1 MMNGPFRTLVLLAG
15 WLALTAPPGLAA
27 GPDFPEPE
35 VGIVVSGGGLVA
47 GAHHIGVEIDLPDGW
62 HTYWRS
68 PGDAGLPP
76 VFDPSASTNLKA
88 FEVSWPAPERYLT
101 DDIVSIVY
109 HGRPLLPVRVVPV
122 DPSRP
127 VELSVRLDY
136 GYCREVC
143 IPASAELSATLDP
156 AAPADL
162 GATSAIAKAS
172 AAVPV
177 PETAAPAEWPRVA
190 SLKRIGDD
198 RKTAVLRIAVDAADP
213 AAVDLF
219 AEPPDGWYLT
229 VPRAVGVEDGRAVFE
244 LPLRGMPRKAA
255 FAGAAFRFTV
265 VGPDGAVE
273 AVRTLD

>member
-1 MMNGPFRTLVLLAG
+1 MMNGSLRTMVLLCG

-35 VGIVVSGGGLVA
+35 VGIVVAGGGLLA
-47 GAHHIGVEIDLPDGW
+47 GAHEIGIEIALPDGW

-88 FEVSWPAPERYLT
+88 FEVAWPAPERYVT

-109 HGRPLLPVRVVPV
+109 HGRPVLPVRVVPV
-122 DPSRP
+122 DPDRP
-127 VELSVRLDY
+127 VDLSVRLDY

-143 IPASAELSATLDP
+143 IPAWVDLSATLDP
-156 AAPADL
+156 GAPADL
-162 GATSAIAKAS
+162 DATAALAVAR

-177 PETAAPAEWPRVA
+177 AEGEGVAGPRIV
-190 SLKRIGDD
+190 SLERIGDD
-198 RKTAVLRIAVDAADP
+198 RKTAVLRIVVEAPDP
-213 AAVDLF
+213 GAVDLF

-229 VPRAVGVEDGRAVFE
+229 VPRAVGIEAGRAIFE
-244 LPLRGMPRKAA
+244 LPLRGMPRKAE
-255 FAGAAFRFTV
+255 FAGAAFRFTL
-265 VGPDGAVE
+265 VGPDGGVE